1 MPGGA
6 ASRAAWTRALP
17 PCIAC
22 PSSTRK
28 ALARERQDLAV
39 QAHVT
44 SIREQELKDR
54 LAEAGRRADR
64 LELEIE
70 TLTTLLRREQAS
82 RAATDRRLAAVQDEL
97 QKPLAVRNP
106 RRAKAPAKRNAKLR
120 KPATKAAR
128 ASGKTRRKVTNRQG
142 KRR

>member
-1 MPGGA
+1 
-6 ASRAAWTRALP
+6 
-17 PCIAC
+17 
-22 PSSTRK
+22 
-28 ALARERQDLAV
+28 LAV

-54 LAEAGRRADR
+54 LGEADRRSAR

-70 TLTTLLRREQAS
+70 TLTTLLRKEQAS

-97 QKPLAVRNP
+97 QKALAVRNP
-106 RRAKAPAKRNAKLR
+106 RRARAPAQRSAKLR
-120 KPATKAAR
+120 EPATKAAR
-128 ASGKTRRKVTNRQG
+128 AAGKTRRKVTNSQG